1 MERRKRSTLTR
12 KKRAQLRKKKIR
24 RRITI
29 FALLII
35 IISIGIGYVIRGQI
49 IASKCKDLY
58 YATDYYMTSG
68 AFNSNKLLRV
78 KTMKLVFADK
88 DSAIV
93 ETQGLY
99 YKHPYATTTY
109 KAFFKKNS
117 NDSWTLE
124 KTIQIDNSSFDKD
137 AIDTNS
143 TAENIPSSQ
152 GSN

>member
-12 KKRAQLRKKKIR
+12 KKRALLRKKKIC

-35 IISIGIGYVIRGQI
+35 MISIGIGFVIRGKI
-49 IASKCKDLY
+49 ITSNCKDLY
-58 YATDYYMTSG
+58 YATDYYMTTG

-78 KTMKLVFADK
+78 KTMKLVFSDK

-99 YKHPYATTTY
+99 YKTPYAKTTY
-109 KAFFKKNS
+109 KAFFKKDS
-117 NDSWTLE
+117 HDSWTLE
-124 KTIQIDNSSFDKD
+124 KTIQIDNASYDNDD
-137 AIDTNS
+137 ADSNS
-143 TAENIPSSQ
+143 TAQNTSES
-152 GSN
+152 